1 MDEFDFETLAIHA
14 GENPDP
20 TTGALRMPLH
30 MATTFKLPKFGIKLF
45 DALMMGSA
53 NPPFAYTRW
62 GNPTLRALEER
73 LSALE
78 GAEAAVVTA
87 SGMAAVSALVL
98 TFLSSGDHL
107 IASEVCYAGS
117 VELFGLHLPRF
128 GIEVSLVNTSDL
140 EQVRAALRPNTKMIY
155 AETPANPILRIADI
169 AALAKIAHEAGAL
182 LAVDSTWASPVLQ
195 KPIVLGADFVVHS
208 LTKYLNGHGDALGGA
223 VLGSREN
230 VQRIRKE
237 MLVHLGGVLSP
248 FNAWLITRG
257 LITLPMRMQQTL
269 PERAE
274 SRPIFGKSPEGEK
287 SFLSRVG
294 KPSTSR
300 TGLKANVRFWRH
312 VDLPTQRRAGRG
324 HHTGRKDPPV
334 LLCHLVGTRPQ
345 PAVLLPDRY
354 VYRRYALLHG
364 RAKAPHPRVDRRGP
378 RPRQYRAGKLGR
390 FDPRFGPGAAGA
402 HLQGVGW
409 AVGLSGDERDCK
421 VSEPIETFSENHSS
435 LSGGAIFPLH
445 RTQGRCAP

>member
-1 MDEFDFETLAIHA
+1 MMD
-14 GENPDP
+14 
-20 TTGALRMPLH
+20 
-30 MATTFKLPKFGIKLF
+30 
-45 DALMMGSA
+45 SS

-117 VELFGLHLPRF
+117 VELFGIHLPRF
-128 GIEVSLVNTSDL
+128 GIEVSLVDTSDL

-169 AALAKIAHEAGAL
+169 AALAEIAHEAGAL
-182 LAVDSTWASPVLQ
+182 LAVELDLGQSRLQ
-195 KPIVLGADFVVHS
+195 KPIILGADFVVHS

-237 MLVHLGGVLSP
+237 MLVHLGGALSP
-248 FNAWLITRG
+248 FNAWLIMRG
-257 LITLPMRMQQTL
+257 LITLPMRMQQHCQNAL
-269 PERAE
+269 KVAQFLE
-274 SRPIFGKSPEGEK
+274 SHPKVEK
-287 SFLSRVG
+287 VCLSRFE

-300 TGLKANVRFWRH
+300 TGFKANVRLRRH
-312 VDLPTQRRAGRG
+312 VDLPTQRRAGSG
-324 HHTGRKDPPV
+324 HHAGRENPPV
-334 LLCHLVGTRPQ
+334 LLCHLVGTCPQ

-378 RPRQYRAGKLGR
+378 RPHQYRAGKLGR

-435 LSGGAIFPLH
+435 LSGGAFFPCTGRKDGVHRSRSALGKKPFDYVTLRLGRKVSITSVNIFCCRQRGGKPI
-445 RTQGRCAP
+445 CCKIV